1 MTNINLLHVLA
12 LGCHPQGAFQITRI
26 QAQHVNLDM
35 HCSHWND
42 QNINKIRTVGSLG
55 SSGNDV

>member
-12 LGCHPQGAFQITRI
+12 PGCHPQGAFQITGI
-26 QAQHVNLDM
+26 QAQHANLGM
-35 HCSHWND
+35 HCPHWND
-42 QNINKIRTVGSLG
+42 QNINKFSTAGSLG